1 MNTIRT
7 LVIQFA
13 NELSAKEIPLF
24 RGAVIQSMEES
35 SILFHNH
42 DGEKF
47 RYSYPLIQYKRIKG
61 KAAIV
66 CVGEGTE
73 AIGNLLANKLTTIQ
87 IGEKTIA
94 MEVERTSA
102 YQTIVACEDT
112 IFHYSLRNW
121 IPLNSTNYAAY
132 SSTDSLASHIEMLE
146 KILVGNIMSFLKG
159 VGIQMDDQVKAF
171 ITAVENKHL
180 VQYKGVAMTCFNIKF
195 NTNLRL
201 RLPLFIG
208 LGKGTS
214 LGFGTVQNPRSKQQ

>member
-13 NELSAKEIPLF
+13 NTLSAKEIPLF

-35 SILFHNH
+35 NILFHNH
-42 DGEKF
+42 TPDGF

-66 CVGEGTE
+66 CMGEGTE
-73 AIGNLLANKLTTIQ
+73 AIGKLLANKVTTLQ
-87 IGEKTIA
+87 IGEKQVQ
-94 MEVERTSA
+94 MEIEHMSA

-159 VGIQMDDQVKAF
+159 MGIQMEDQVKVF
-171 ITAVENKHL
+171 ITSVENKHL
-180 VQYKGVAMTCFNIKF
+180 AQYKGVAMTCFNIKF

-201 RLPLFIG
+201 PYLIG

-214 LGFGTVQNPRSKQQ
+214 LGFGTIQTPSTKQHE